1 MQCVYIYIY
10 IMVPPSSNI
19 HPKSYQKG
27 RFWGGVPYI
36 YIYISTTNHPFS
48 CKSTINHRF
57 SHRRCFIPK
66 GPTVNPRIRNIWGI
80 VHHLPS
86 QMLPWPPQWTC
97 RQNTTLG
104 MVYGNR
110 LYHSMGW
117 LKGKSTGNRRFSHEI
132 LDFPVVVPLNQSI
145 EPPIY
150 GQ

>member
-1 MQCVYIYIY
+1 MCVYIYIY
-10 IMVPPSSNI
+10 YGTTLIEHSSQI
-19 HPKSYQKG
+19 VSKRQVLGASTI
-27 RFWGGVPYI
+27 YI